1 MAMTRHEL
9 KNNSAVITNA
19 SVTDGDVEDFEAGGF
34 FNALM
39 LTPPVRITFYYVYV
53 TISTLYCWLNGF
65 HNNMPNVIYTR
76 LWISSKD
83 RIKSTS
89 LEP

>member
-53 TISTLYCWLNGF
+53 TIVLLAEWVS
-65 HNNMPNVIYTR
+65 
-76 LWISSKD
+76 
-83 RIKSTS
+83 
-89 LEP
+89 